1 MTYSNN
7 NYDNYDN
14 YYNFQTIKNSDSTN
28 FHVDTMS
35 IQDLLTYSAALL
47 GALAFLWSAFRLYK
61 TKKTQKIDIDVY
73 ILFFISQILWI
84 INAVIDKDYLL
95 LIFYSINV
103 AIYIY
108 IFFYYSVNKC

>member
-1 MTYSNN
+1 MTYTNN
-7 NYDNYDN
+7 N
-14 YYNFQTIKNSDSTN
+14 YYNFQTIKKRDFIN
-28 FHVDTMS
+28 FDVNAMS
-35 IQDLLTYSAALL
+35 IQDLLTYTAALL
-47 GALAFLWSAFRLYK
+47 SALAFLWSAFRLYK

-84 INAVIDKDYLL
+84 VNAVIDKDYLL

-103 AIYIY
+103 AIYMY

>member
-7 NYDNYDN
+7 N
-14 YYNFQTIKNSDSTN
+14 YYNFQTIKNSNSKKFDVN
-28 FHVDTMS
+28 VMS
-35 IQDLLTYSAALL
+35 IQDLLTYTAALL
-47 GALAFLWSAFRLYK
+47 SALAFLWSAFRLYK

-84 INAVIDKDYLL
+84 VNAVIDKDYLL

-103 AIYIY
+103 VIYMY

>member
-1 MTYSNN
+1 MNYSNN
-7 NYDNYDN
+7 NY
-14 YYNFQTIKNSDSTN
+14 YNIKTIK
-28 FHVDTMS
+28 HADTINDIVNIIS
-35 IQDLLTYSAALL
+35 VQDLLTYSAALL

-61 TKKTQKIDIDVY
+61 TKKTQKIDIDIY
-73 ILFFISQILWI
+73 ILFFVSQILWI

-108 IFFYYSVNKC
+108 IFLYYSINKC

>member
-7 NYDNYDN
+7 NYYNY
-14 YYNFQTIKNSDSTN
+14 QTIKNSTSKN
-28 FHVDTMS
+28 FDVNAMS

-47 GALAFLWSAFRLYK
+47 SALAFLWSVFRLYK
-61 TKKTQKIDIDVY
+61 TKKTQKIYIDVY

-84 INAVIDKDYLL
+84 VNAVIDKDYLL

-103 AIYIY
+103 AIYMY

>member
-1 MTYSNN
+1 MNYSNN
-7 NYDNYDN
+7 N
-14 YYNFQTIKNSDSTN
+14 YYNFQTIKNSNSKKFDLN
-28 FHVDTMS
+28 VMS
-35 IQDLLTYSAALL
+35 IQNLLTYTAALL
-47 GALAFLWSAFRLYK
+47 SALAFLWSAFRLYK

-84 INAVIDKDYLL
+84 VNAVIDKDYLL

-103 AIYIY
+103 VIYMY